1 MIYYIGVNIII
12 LFFSV
17 LIYGLNSSK
26 KLSNKINKRQ
36 NMIFLFC
43 SFLILVFFSGFRGDF
58 TSDYK
63 NYTSLFHTY
72 NLYSLPEVLTIN
84 SYQEK
89 GYVVFSRLI
98 GEFTSDPMYLMLFSS
113 ILIVLLFFK
122 EFKRE
127 SSIVWLS
134 TLLFINIGAYYTSF
148 NIMRHIMAVAI
159 IFAGSKFTYNREFFK
174 FLVVVLI
181 ASSFHTVAFVFIPF
195 YFILNIKYNKRNF
208 IAITLGSVITTIF
221 IRDILNIIFRFGF
234 QRYANYEYGMTG
246 SNLTSAVVPIAI
258 LLFVLFYKNSINLKK
273 IKAKI
278 WFNATFYYAIFSVL
292 GLRIQMIQRFAEF
305 FAPYILLLI
314 PLVISNI
321 KNKNQKIIYYY
332 LIVTFLIAYNYIV
345 LSGTG
350 YDPYYFIWNR

>member
-12 LFFSV
+12 CFFSV

-26 KLSNKINKRQ
+26 KLSNKLGQRQ
-36 NMIFLFC
+36 NVIFLFC

-63 NYTSLFHTY
+63 NYASLFHTY
-72 NLYSLPEVLTIN
+72 NLYSWPDVLTIN
-84 SYQEK
+84 FYQEK

-98 GEFTSDPMYLMLFSS
+98 GEFTSDPMYLMLCSS

-122 EFKRE
+122 EIKRE
-127 SSIVWLS
+127 SRTVWLS
-134 TLLFINIGAYYTSF
+134 ILLFINIGAYYTSF

-159 IFAGSKFTYNREFFK
+159 IFAGSKFIYNRK
-174 FLVVVLI
+174 FLKFLATVFI
-181 ASSFHTVAFVFIPF
+181 ASLFHTTAIVFIPF
-195 YFILNIKYNKRNF
+195 YFILDVKYNKRNF
-208 IAITLGSVITTIF
+208 IGITVGSIITTIF

-234 QRYANYEYGMTG
+234 QRYANYEFGITG
-246 SNLTSAVVPIAI
+246 LNLTSAVVPISI
-258 LLFVLFYKNSINLKK
+258 LLFVLFHKNLINLNE
-273 IKAKI
+273 IKTKI
-278 WFNATFYYAIFSVL
+278 WFNATFYYAIFTIL
-292 GLRIQMIQRFAEF
+292 GLRIQMIQRFSEF
-305 FAPYILLLI
+305 FTPYILLLI

-332 LIVTFLIAYNYIV
+332 LIVTLLIAYNYIT

>member
-1 MIYYIGVNIII
+1 MVYYIGVNIII

-17 LIYGLNSSK
+17 LIYGFNSSK
-26 KLSNKINKRQ
+26 KLSNKVIQKQ
-36 NMIFLFC
+36 NVIFLFC

-63 NYTSLFHTY
+63 NFASLFHIY

-84 SYQEK
+84 FYQEK
-89 GYVVFSRLI
+89 GYVLFSRLI
-98 GEFTSDPMYLMLFSS
+98 GEFTTDPMYLMLCSS
-113 ILIVLLFFK
+113 ILIVLLFLK

-134 TLLFINIGAYYTSF
+134 ILLFINIGAYYTSF

-159 IFAGSKFTYNREFFK
+159 IFGGSKFLYAREFYK
-174 FLVVVLI
+174 FLAVVLI
-181 ASSFHTVAFVFIPF
+181 ASFFHTTALAIIPF
-195 YFILNIKYNKRNF
+195 YFILNVKYNKRNF
-208 IAITLGSVITTIF
+208 IAITLGLVITTIF
-221 IRDILNIIFRFGF
+221 IRNILNIIFRFGF

-246 SNLTSAVVPIAI
+246 LNLTSAVVPTAI
-258 LLFVLFYKNSINLKK
+258 LLFVLFHKNSINLKE
-273 IKAKI
+273 IKTKI

-321 KNKNQKIIYYY
+321 KNKNQKIIYCY
-332 LIVTFLIAYNYIV
+332 LIVTLVIAYNYIT